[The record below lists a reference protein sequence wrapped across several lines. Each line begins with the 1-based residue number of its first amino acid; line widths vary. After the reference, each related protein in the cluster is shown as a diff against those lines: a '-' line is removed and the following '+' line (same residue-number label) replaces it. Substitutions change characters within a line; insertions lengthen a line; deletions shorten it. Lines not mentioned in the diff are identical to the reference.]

1 MNLQAFVQVRGI
13 SHLVSNGRSPERPLF
28 KTGKSTPDYYYTTIR
43 PQPHIHPPLH
53 PHPTH
58 RHCRY
63 ITPFS
68 ILYGWTSEL
77 QFWIFK
83 ISLLDF
89 ETFDM
94 LRTLN
99 PDRHQILK
107 YGMNFYVHL
116 HILSL
121 HFGRLL
127 CTFSNPIIVLFSLQ
141 ILCDSLN
148 FLLAQTGVSKT
159 QNTHIY

>member
-1 MNLQAFVQVRGI
+1 MGVPQRDPYLKRG
-13 SHLVSNGRSPERPLF
+13 NPPL
-28 KTGKSTPDYYYTTIR
+28 TTITL
-43 PQPHIHPPLH
+43 PHAHNHTYTNPYPRTPHTNIIGILH
-53 PHPTH
+53 
-58 RHCRY
+58 
-63 ITPFS
+63 
-68 ILYGWTSEL
+68 ILQICMVGLKL

-148 FLLAQTGVSKT
+148 FLLAQTGVLKT
-159 QNTHIY
+159 QNTHSYLLYANQGRI